1 MITEDQLEQLCLDW
15 FADQGYLYKNGYD
28 IAPDGDSPER
38 NDYHQVVLKQRLLE
52 RLEILNPDLP
62 SDSLSVVV
70 NTVSTPDTP
79 VLIKSNQAF
88 HKYLIEGVPV
98 DYSVF
103 EDGETKTKH
112 THARLMDFNEPDNN
126 EFLVVNQFT
135 ITGKK
140 GNRRPDVVVFING
153 LPISVIELKN
163 PADEHA
169 DIWNAYNQLQTYKE
183 EISDLFVFNEALVV
197 SDGWTARVGSL
208 TANKERFLP
217 WKTVTGEDDK
227 PLLEFQLETMVRGF
241 FKPDLLLD
249 YIRYFILFE
258 TDHDSI
264 IKKIAGYH
272 QFHAVRAA
280 VEATV
285 KAKQAD
291 ADLPM
296 VAESMGKYQVQ
307 ATKGLDKIKA
317 GSGKAGVVWHTQ
329 GSGKSISMVC
339 YASKLLQQPAMNN
352 PTIVVVTD
360 RNDLDSQLFN
370 TFGMASGTLKQI
382 PQQADDRDELR
393 ELLLGRQSGGIIF
406 TTIQKFA
413 LLAEETEHPILSERA
428 NIVVVS
434 DEAHRSQYGNKS
446 KLVSVKDAE
455 GNITGSKYVFGY
467 SKYMRDALPNA
478 SFIGFTGTPIA
489 MDDKDTRGVF
499 GEYVSVYDIQDAV
512 DDGATVPIYY
522 ESRLAKLNINQ
533 DEIEELNDLVDDEI
547 SEEDETDT
555 REKIKSQWATL
566 EKLVGSEP
574 RIAQVA
580 QDFVTHFTTRTET
593 FPGKAMI
600 VAMSREICVDLYNA
614 IIAIKPEWHHDD
626 PDKGAIKI
634 VMTGSAS
641 DKAKMQPHIH
651 DKKTKKLFE
660 KRYKDTNDELKLVIV
675 RDMWLTGFD
684 APCCH
689 TMYIDK
695 PMKGH
700 NLMQAIARVNRVFK
714 DKPGGLVVDY
724 IGIASELKKAL
735 KTYTSSQ
742 GKGQPTVD
750 TAEAFA
756 VLMEK
761 IDIVR
766 GMFATPVDGNV
777 FNYRPDFETN
787 ALRLLPGAVNHLS
800 GLSHTN
806 NNGKEERDGKRRFLD
821 VMAAMTKAFS
831 LCNTMDETQGY
842 KNEIAFYSAIKT
854 AFVKHSTVDKKRS
867 DEQRNSALKQILDNA
882 IIADGVDDIFS
893 MVGLDKP
900 NIGLLSD
907 EFLEDMKNMKEK
919 NLAVELLEKLLR
931 DEVKARMKNDVVQEK
946 KYSDRIMTTLQ
957 KYHNRSI
964 ETAQVIEELIKWAKE
979 MAADAEMA
987 SGLNLSPDEIAFYR
1001 ALVVNEASVR
1011 ELGDDI
1017 LRNLAIEL
1025 TQQLRKSATVDWQ
1038 KRESVRARMRNLVR
1052 RLLRRWKYPPDKAD
1066 EAIKLI
1072 LEQAEVLADGW
1083 YK

>member
-1 MITEDQLEQLCLDW
+1 MITEDQLEQQCINW
-15 FADQGYLYKNGYD
+15 FIDQGYLYKNGYD

-38 NDYHQVVLKQRLLE
+38 EDYHQVVLKQRLLNQLTIINPE
-52 RLEILNPDLP
+52 LPIEALND
-62 SDSLSVVV
+62 VV
-70 NTVSTPDTP
+70 NTVSSPDTP
-79 VLIKSNQAF
+79 ILIKNNRAF
-88 HKYLIEGVPV
+88 HKFVIEGVPV
-98 DYSVF
+98 EYTAV
-103 EDGETKTKH
+103 EDGESKTKH
-112 THARLMDFNEPDNN
+112 THAQLMDFTTPDNN
-126 EFLVVNQFT
+126 EFLIVNQFT
-135 ITGKK
+135 ITGTK

-153 LPISVIELKN
+153 LPMSVIELKN
-163 PADEHA
+163 PADEQA
-169 DIWNAYNQLQTYKE
+169 DIWNAFNQLQTYKD
-183 EISDLFVFNEALVV
+183 EISDLFVFNEALIV

-217 WKTVTGEDDK
+217 WKTVATEDDR

-241 FKPDLLLD
+241 FKQDLLLD
-249 YIRYFILFE
+249 YIRYFVLFE
-258 TDHDSI
+258 TDNDKI

-285 KAKQAD
+285 RAANTSGNF
-291 ADLPM
+291 L
-296 VAESMGKYQVQ
+296 ESPIP
-307 ATKGLDKIKA
+307 ALEKIKQ

-339 YASKLLQQPAMNN
+339 YASKLLQQASMNN

-360 RNDLDSQLFN
+360 RNDLDGQLYN
-370 TFGMASGTLKQI
+370 TFGMAQETLKQI
-382 PQQADDRDELR
+382 PQQADDRDALR
-393 ELLLGRQSGGIIF
+393 ELLLNRQSGGIIF

-413 LLAEETEHPILSERA
+413 LLDEETEHPRLSERS

-446 KLVSVKDAE
+446 KMVEVKDKD
-455 GNITGSKYVFGY
+455 GTVTGHKYVYGY

-499 GEYVSVYDIQDAV
+499 GEYVSIYDIQDAV

-522 ESRLAKLNINQ
+522 ESRLAKLDINQ
-533 DEIEELNDLVDDEI
+533 DEIEQLNDKVDDEI
-547 SEEDETDT
+547 GEDEETAD
-555 REKIKSQWATL
+555 REKVKSEWATL
-566 EKLVGSEP
+566 EKLVGAEP
-574 RIAQVA
+574 RIEQVA
-580 QDFVTHFTTRTET
+580 KDLVEHFTTRTST

-600 VAMSREICVDLYNA
+600 VSMSREICVDLYNA
-614 IIAIKPEWHHDD
+614 IVAIKPEWHHPDT
-626 PDKGAIKI
+626 DKGAIKI

-641 DKAKMQPHIH
+641 DKEKMQPHIH

-660 KRYKDTNDELKLVIV
+660 KRYKDTDDELQLVIV

-724 IGIASELKKAL
+724 IGIANELKNAL
-735 KTYTSSQ
+735 KTYTNSQ

-750 TAEAFA
+750 TAEAFS

-761 IDIVR
+761 VDIIR
-766 GMFATPVDGNV
+766 GMFATPVDTKV
-777 FNYRPDFETN
+777 FNYRPDFETD

-800 GLSHTN
+800 GLSHTDA
-806 NNGKEERDGKRRFLD
+806 NGKQVRDGKRRFLD
-821 VMAAMTKAFS
+821 VMAALTKAYS
-831 LCNTMDETQGY
+831 LCNTMDETHGY

-854 AFVKHSTVDKKRS
+854 AFIKHSTVDKKRT
-867 DEQRNSALKQILDNA
+867 DEERNTALKQILNNA
-882 IIADGVDDIFS
+882 VIADGVDDIFS

-900 NIGLLSD
+900 NIGLLSE
-907 EFLEDMKNMKEK
+907 EFLEDVKNMKEK

-931 DEVKARMKNDVVQEK
+931 DEVKSRMKNDVIQEK
-946 KYSDRIMTTLQ
+946 KYSERIMSTLQ

-964 ETAQVIEELIKWAKE
+964 ETAQVIEELIQWAKE
-979 MAADAEMA
+979 MQEDGELLDK
-987 SGLNLSPDEIAFYR
+987 LNLSVDEIAFYR
-1001 ALVVNEASVR
+1001 ALVDNESSVR
-1011 ELGDDI
+1011 ELGDDN
-1017 LRNLAIEL
+1017 LRKLAIEL
-1025 TQQLRKSATVDWQ
+1025 THQLRKSATVDWQ
-1038 KRESVRARMRNLVR
+1038 KRDSVRARMRNLVR
-1052 RLLRRWKYPPDKAD
+1052 RLLRRWKYPPDAAE
-1066 EAIKLI
+1066 EAIKLV

-1083 YK
+1083 YAA

>member
-1 MITEDQLEQLCLDW
+1 MITEDQLEQECIRW
-15 FADQGYLYKNGYD
+15 FTNQGYQYKNGYD
-28 IAPDGDSPER
+28 IAPDGPSPER
-38 NDYHQVVLKQRLLE
+38 EDYHQVVLKQRLLSQ
-52 RLEILNPDLP
+52 LEVINPELP
-62 SDSLSVVV
+62 YDALLDVV
-70 NTVSTPDTP
+70 NTVCLPDTP
-79 VLIKSNQAF
+79 ILIKNNRAF
-88 HKYLIEGVPV
+88 HKYVIEGVPV
-98 DYSVF
+98 EYNVF

-112 THARLMDFNEPDNN
+112 SHAQLMDFTTTENN
-126 EFLVVNQFT
+126 DFLIVNQFT
-135 ITGKK
+135 ITGTK
-140 GNRRPDVVVFING
+140 GSRRPDVIVFING
-153 LPISVIELKN
+153 LPIAVIELKN

-169 DIWNAYNQLQTYKE
+169 DIWNAYNQLQTYKD
-183 EISDLFVFNEALVV
+183 EIFDLFVFNEALIV

-217 WKTVTGEDDK
+217 WKTVSAEDDK
-227 PLLEFQLETMVRGF
+227 PLLEYQLETMVRGF
-241 FKPDLLLD
+241 FKQDLLLD
-249 YIRYFILFE
+249 YIRYFVLFE
-258 TDHDSI
+258 TDNDNI

-285 KAKQAD
+285 RASNTSGNF
-291 ADLPM
+291 LETTIPSL
-296 VAESMGKYQVQ
+296 E
-307 ATKGLDKIKA
+307 KIKQ

-339 YASKLLQQPAMNN
+339 YASKLLQQASMNN

-360 RNDLDSQLFN
+360 RNDLDGQLFN
-370 TFGMASGTLKQI
+370 TFGMAQETLKQI
-382 PQQADDRDELR
+382 PQQADDRDSLR
-393 ELLLGRQSGGIIF
+393 ELLFNRQSGGIIF

-413 LLAEETEHPILSERA
+413 LLDDETEHPKLSERS

-446 KLVSVKDAE
+446 KMVEIKDKN
-455 GNITGSKYVFGY
+455 GVVTGHKFVYGY

-499 GEYVSVYDIQDAV
+499 GEYVSIYDIQDAV

-522 ESRLAKLNINQ
+522 ESRLAKLDINQ
-533 DEIEELNDLVDDEI
+533 DEIEQLNDQVEDEI
-547 SEEDETDT
+547 GEEEETAD
-555 REKIKSQWATL
+555 REKVKSQWATL
-566 EKLVGSEP
+566 EKLVGAAP
-574 RIAQVA
+574 RIEQVA
-580 QDFVTHFTTRTET
+580 KDLVEHFTTRTET

-614 IIAIKPEWHHDD
+614 IIAIKPEWHHPDT
-626 PDKGAIKI
+626 DKGVIKI

-641 DKAKMQPHIH
+641 DKEKMQPHIH

-660 KRYKDTNDELKLVIV
+660 KRYKDTEDELQLVIV

-724 IGIASELKKAL
+724 IGIANELKNAL
-735 KTYTSSQ
+735 KTYTNSQ
-742 GKGQPTVD
+742 GKGQPTID

-761 IDIVR
+761 IDIIR
-766 GMFATPVDGNV
+766 GMFATPVDGNI
-777 FNYRPDFETN
+777 FNYRPDFETH
-787 ALRLLPGAVNHLS
+787 AIRLLSGAVNHLS
-800 GLSHTN
+800 GLVTPQT
-806 NNGKEERDGKRRFLD
+806 NGKEQRDGKRRFLD
-821 VMAAMTKAFS
+821 VMAALAKAYS

-854 AFVKHSTVDKKRS
+854 AFIKHSTVDKKRT
-867 DEQRNSALKQILDNA
+867 DEQRNSALKLILDNA
-882 IIADGVDDIFS
+882 VIADGVDDIFS

-900 NIGLLSD
+900 NIGLLSE
-907 EFLEDMKNMKEK
+907 EFLEDVKNLKEK

-931 DEVKARMKNDVVQEK
+931 DEVKSRMKNDVVQEK
-946 KYSDRIMTTLQ
+946 KYSERIMSTLQ

-964 ETAQVIEELIKWAKE
+964 ETAQVIEELIQWAKE
-979 MAADAEMA
+979 MQEDAEMLDR
-987 SGLNLSPDEIAFYR
+987 LNLSVDEIAFYR
-1001 ALVVNEASVR
+1001 ALIENEESVR
-1011 ELGDDI
+1011 QLGDDN
-1017 LRNLAIEL
+1017 LRSLAIEL

-1038 KRESVRARMRNLVR
+1038 KRDSVRARMRNLVR
-1052 RLLRRWKYPPDKAD
+1052 RLLRRWKYPPDAA
-1066 EAIKLI
+1066 EAAIKLV

-1083 YK
+1083 YR

>member
-1 MITEDQLEQLCLDW
+1 MITEDQLEQECIRW
-15 FADQGYLYKNGYD
+15 FTDQGYLYKNGYD

-38 NDYHQVVLKQRLLE
+38 DDYHQVVLKQRLLNQLAIINPE
-52 RLEILNPDLP
+52 LPIEALND
-62 SDSLSVVV
+62 VV
-70 NTVSTPDTP
+70 NTVSSPDTP
-79 VLIKSNQAF
+79 ILIKNNRAF
-88 HKYLIEGVPV
+88 HKFVIEGVPV
-98 DYSVF
+98 EYTAV
-103 EDGETKTKH
+103 EDGESKAKH
-112 THARLMDFNEPDNN
+112 THAQLMDFATPNNN
-126 EFLVVNQFT
+126 EFLIVNQFT
-135 ITGKK
+135 ITGTK

-169 DIWNAYNQLQTYKE
+169 DIWNAFNQLQTYKD
-183 EISDLFVFNEALVV
+183 EISDLFIFNEALIV

-217 WKTVTGEDDK
+217 WKTVATEDDR

-241 FKPDLLLD
+241 FKQDLLLD
-249 YIRYFILFE
+249 YIRYFVLFE
-258 TDHDSI
+258 TDNDKI

-285 KAKQAD
+285 RAANTSGNF
-291 ADLPM
+291 L
-296 VAESMGKYQVQ
+296 ESTIP
-307 ATKGLDKIKA
+307 ALEKIKQ

-339 YASKLLQQPAMNN
+339 YASKLLQQASMNN

-360 RNDLDSQLFN
+360 RNDLDGQLYN
-370 TFGMASGTLKQI
+370 TFGMAQETLKQI
-382 PQQADDRDELR
+382 PQQADDRDALR
-393 ELLLGRQSGGIIF
+393 DLLLNRQSGGIIF

-413 LLAEETEHPILSERA
+413 LLDEETEHPRLSERS

-446 KLVSVKDAE
+446 KMVEVKDKN
-455 GNITGSKYVFGY
+455 GTVTGHKYVYGY

-499 GEYVSVYDIQDAV
+499 GEYVSIYDIQDAV

-522 ESRLAKLNINQ
+522 ESRLAKLDINQ
-533 DEIEELNDLVDDEI
+533 DEIEQLNDKVEGEI
-547 SEEDETDT
+547 GEDEETAD
-555 REKIKSQWATL
+555 REKVKSEWATL
-566 EKLVGSEP
+566 EKLVGAEP
-574 RIAQVA
+574 RIEQVA
-580 QDFVTHFTTRTET
+580 KDLVEHFTTRTST

-600 VAMSREICVDLYNA
+600 VSMSREICVDLYNA
-614 IIAIKPEWHHDD
+614 IVAIKPEWHHPDT
-626 PDKGAIKI
+626 DKGAIKI

-641 DKAKMQPHIH
+641 DKEKMQPHIH

-660 KRYKDTNDELKLVIV
+660 KRYKDTDDELQLVIV

-724 IGIASELKKAL
+724 IGIANELKNAL
-735 KTYTSSQ
+735 KTYTNSQ

-761 IDIVR
+761 VDIIR
-766 GMFATPVDGNV
+766 GMFATPVDTKV
-777 FNYRPDFETN
+777 FNYRPDFETD

-800 GLSHTN
+800 GLSHSDA
-806 NNGKEERDGKRRFLD
+806 NGKQVRDGKRRFLD
-821 VMAAMTKAFS
+821 VMAALAKAYS
-831 LCNTMDETQGY
+831 LCSTMDETHGY

-854 AFVKHSTVDKKRS
+854 AFIKHSTVDKKRT
-867 DEQRNSALKQILDNA
+867 DEERNTALKQILNNA
-882 IIADGVDDIFS
+882 VVADGVDDIFT

-900 NIGLLSD
+900 NIGLLSE
-907 EFLEDMKNMKEK
+907 EFLEDVKNMKEK

-946 KYSDRIMTTLQ
+946 KYSERIMSTLQ

-964 ETAQVIEELIKWAKE
+964 ETAQVIEELIQWAKE
-979 MAADAEMA
+979 MQEDGE
-987 SGLNLSPDEIAFYR
+987 LLEKLDLSVDEIAFYR
-1001 ALVVNEASVR
+1001 ALVDNESSVR
-1011 ELGDDI
+1011 DLGDDN
-1017 LRNLAIEL
+1017 LRKLAIEL
-1025 TQQLRKSATVDWQ
+1025 THQLRKSATVDWQ
-1038 KRESVRARMRNLVR
+1038 KRDSVRARMRNLVR
-1052 RLLRRWKYPPDKAD
+1052 RLLRRWKYPPDAAE
-1066 EAIKLI
+1066 EAIKLV

>member
-1 MITEDQLEQLCLDW
+1 MITEDQLEQECIRW
-15 FADQGYLYKNGYD
+15 FTDQGYLYKDGYD
-28 IAPDGDSPER
+28 IAPDGNSPER
-38 NDYHQVVLKQRLLE
+38 EDYHQVILKQRLLSQLAIINPE
-52 RLEILNPDLP
+52 LSIEALND
-62 SDSLSVVV
+62 VV
-70 NTVSTPDTP
+70 NMLSSPDTP
-79 VLIKSNQAF
+79 ILIKNNRAF
-88 HKYLIEGVPV
+88 HKFVIEGVPV
-98 DYSVF
+98 EYTVV
-103 EDGETKTKH
+103 EGGEPKTKY
-112 THARLMDFNEPDNN
+112 THAQLMDFTTPDNN
-126 EFLVVNQFT
+126 EFLIVNQFT
-135 ITGKK
+135 ITGAK
-140 GNRRPDVVVFING
+140 GNRRPDIVVFING

-169 DIWNAYNQLQTYKE
+169 DIWSAFNQLQTYKD
-183 EISDLFVFNEALVV
+183 EISDLFVFNEALIV

-217 WKTVTGEDDK
+217 WKTVATEDDR

-241 FKPDLLLD
+241 FKQDLLLD
-249 YIRYFILFE
+249 YIRYFVLFE
-258 TDHDSI
+258 TDNDKI

-285 KAKQAD
+285 RA
-291 ADLPM
+291 
-296 VAESMGKYQVQ
+296 SNTSGNS
-307 ATKGLDKIKA
+307 LDSTIPALEKIKQ

-339 YASKLLQQPAMNN
+339 YASKLLQQVSMNN

-360 RNDLDSQLFN
+360 RNDLDGQLYN
-370 TFGMASGTLKQI
+370 TFGMAQEMLKQI
-382 PQQADDRDELR
+382 PQQADDRDALR
-393 ELLLGRQSGGIIF
+393 ELLLNRQSGGIIF

-413 LLAEETEHPILSERA
+413 LLADETEHPTLSERA

-446 KLVSVKDAE
+446 KLVEVKDENSA
-455 GNITGSKYVFGY
+455 ITSHKYVYGY
-467 SKYMRDALPNA
+467 SKYLRDALPNA

-499 GEYVSVYDIQDAV
+499 GEYVSIYDIQDAV

-522 ESRLAKLNINQ
+522 ESRLAKLDINQ
-533 DEIEELNDLVDDEI
+533 DKIEELNDDVEEEI
-547 SEEDETDT
+547 GEDEETAD
-555 REKIKSQWATL
+555 REKIKSQWAAL
-566 EKLVGSEP
+566 EKLVGAQP
-574 RIAQVA
+574 RIEQVA
-580 QDFVTHFTTRTET
+580 QDLVTHFTTRTAT

-614 IIAIKPEWHHDD
+614 IVAIKPEWHHDE
-626 PDKGAIKI
+626 PEKGSIKI

-641 DKAKMQPHIH
+641 DKEKMQPHIH

-660 KRYKDTNDELKLVIV
+660 KRYKDTEDELKLVIV

-724 IGIASELKKAL
+724 IGIANELKNAL
-735 KTYTSSQ
+735 KTYTNSQ

-761 IDIVR
+761 VDIIR
-766 GMFATPVDGNV
+766 GMFATPVDGDV
-777 FNYRPDFETN
+777 FNYRPDFETD
-787 ALRLLPGAVNHLS
+787 AFRLLPGAVNHLS
-800 GLSHTN
+800 GLSHVDSS
-806 NNGKEERDGKRRFLD
+806 GKEVRDGKRRFLD
-821 VMAAMTKAFS
+821 VMAALTKAYS
-831 LCNTMDETQGY
+831 LCNTMDEISGY

-854 AFVKHSTVDKKRS
+854 AFIKHSTVDKKRT
-867 DEQRNSALKQILDNA
+867 DEERNTALKQILDNA
-882 IIADGVDDIFS
+882 VVADGVDDIFS

-900 NIGLLSD
+900 NIGLLSE
-907 EFLEDMKNMKEK
+907 EFLEDVKNMKEK

-957 KYHNRSI
+957 KYHNRNI
-964 ETAQVIEELIKWAKE
+964 ETAQVIEELIQWAKE
-979 MAADAEMA
+979 MQEDAEMVDK
-987 SGLNLSPDEIAFYR
+987 LNLSVDEMAFYR
-1001 ALVVNEASVR
+1001 ALVENESSVR
-1011 ELGDDI
+1011 ELGDDD

-1052 RLLRRWKYPPDKAD
+1052 RLLRRWKYPPDAAE
-1066 EAIKLI
+1066 EAIKLV

-1083 YK
+1083 YR

>member
-15 FADQGYLYKNGYD
+15 FTSQGYLYKNGYD
-28 IAPDGDSPER
+28 IAPDGDAPER
-38 NDYHQVVLKQRLLE
+38 DDYHQVVLKQRLLE
-52 RLEILNPDLP
+52 RLEVLNPELP
-62 SDSLSVVV
+62 QESLNVVV

-79 VLIKSNQAF
+79 VLIKSNRAF
-88 HKYLIEGVPV
+88 HKHLIEGVPV
-98 DYSVF
+98 EYSVY

-112 THARLMDFNEPDNN
+112 THARLMDFTNPDNN

-153 LPISVIELKN
+153 LPITVIELKN
-163 PADEHA
+163 PADDHA
-169 DIWNAYNQLQTYKE
+169 DIWNAYNQLQTYKDE
-183 EISDLFVFNEALVV
+183 VSDLFVFNEALIV

-258 TDHDSI
+258 IDNDNI

-285 KAKQAD
+285 KAKQAGS
-291 ADLPM
+291 DLPM
-296 VAESMGKYQVQ
+296 VAESIGKYQVQ

-317 GSGKAGVVWHTQ
+317 GSGKAGVIWHTQ

-360 RNDLDSQLFN
+360 RNDLDGQLYN
-370 TFGMASGTLKQI
+370 TFGMAQETLKQI
-382 PQQADDRDELR
+382 PQQADGRDLLR
-393 ELLLGRQSGGIIF
+393 QLLLNRQSGGIIF

-413 LLAEETEHPILSERA
+413 LLDDEIEHPILSTRA

-446 KLVSVKDAE
+446 KLVEVKDAN
-455 GNITGSKYVFGY
+455 GNVTGSKYVFGY

-522 ESRLAKLNINQ
+522 ESRLAKLDINQ
-533 DEIEELNDLVDDEI
+533 AEIEELNDQVEDEI
-547 SEEDETDT
+547 GEEEETAS
-555 REKIKSQWATL
+555 REQIKSQWATL
-566 EKLVGSEP
+566 EKLVGAEP
-574 RIAQVA
+574 RIQQVA
-580 QDFVTHFTTRTET
+580 LDLVNHFSTRSDT

-614 IIAIKPEWHHDD
+614 IVAIKPEWHHPD

-641 DKAKMQPHIH
+641 DKEKMQPHIH

-660 KRYKDTNDELKLVIV
+660 KRYKDTQDELQLVIV

-724 IGIASELKKAL
+724 IGIANELKNAL
-735 KTYTSSQ
+735 KTYTNSQ

-750 TAEAFA
+750 TAEAFS

-766 GMFATPVDGNV
+766 GMFATPVDGAV
-777 FNYRPDFETN
+777 FNYRPEFETN

-800 GLSHTN
+800 GLSHRN
-806 NNGKEERDGKRRFLD
+806 SKGEEVRDGKRRFLD

-854 AFVKHSTVDKKRS
+854 AFIKHSTVDKKRS
-867 DEQRNSALKQILDNA
+867 DEERNTALKQILDNA
-882 IIADGVDDIFS
+882 IIADGVDDIFN

-900 NIGLLSD
+900 NIGLLSE
-907 EFLEDMKNMKEK
+907 EFLEDVKNMKEK

-946 KYSDRIMTTLQ
+946 KYSERIMTTLQ

-987 SGLNLSPDEIAFYR
+987 EGLNLSPDEIAFYR
-1001 ALVVNEASVR
+1001 ALVMNEASVR
-1011 ELGDDI
+1011 ELGDDS
-1017 LRNLAIEL
+1017 LRGLAIEL

-1038 KRESVRARMRNLVR
+1038 KRDSVRARMRNLVR
-1052 RLLRRWKYPPDKAD
+1052 RLLRRWKYPPDAA
-1066 EAIKLI
+1066 EAAIKLV
-1072 LEQAEVLADGW
+1072 LEQAEVLADDW
-1083 YK
+1083 YR

>member
-1 MITEDQLEQLCLDW
+1 MITEDQLEQECIRW
-15 FADQGYLYKNGYD
+15 FTDQGYLYKNGYD
-28 IAPDGDSPER
+28 IAPDGDAPER
-38 NDYHQVVLKQRLLE
+38 DDYHQVVLKQRLLNQLAIINPE
-52 RLEILNPDLP
+52 LPIEALND
-62 SDSLSVVV
+62 VV
-70 NTVSTPDTP
+70 NTVSSPDTP
-79 VLIKSNQAF
+79 ILIKNNRAF
-88 HKYLIEGVPV
+88 HKLVIEGVPV
-98 DYSVF
+98 EYTAV
-103 EDGETKTKH
+103 EDGESKTKH
-112 THARLMDFNEPDNN
+112 THAQLMDFTTPDNN

-135 ITGKK
+135 ITGTK

-169 DIWNAYNQLQTYKE
+169 DIWNAFNQLQTYKD
-183 EISDLFVFNEALVV
+183 EISDLFIFNEALIV

-217 WKTVTGEDDK
+217 WKTVATEDDR
-227 PLLEFQLETMVRGF
+227 PLLEFQLETIVRGF
-241 FKPDLLLD
+241 FKQDLLLD
-249 YIRYFILFE
+249 YIRYFVLFE
-258 TDHDSI
+258 TNNDKI

-285 KAKQAD
+285 RAANTSGNF
-291 ADLPM
+291 L
-296 VAESMGKYQVQ
+296 ESTIP
-307 ATKGLDKIKA
+307 ALEKIKQ

-339 YASKLLQQPAMNN
+339 YASKLLQQASMNN

-360 RNDLDSQLFN
+360 RNDLDGQLYN
-370 TFGMASGTLKQI
+370 TFGMAQETLKQI
-382 PQQADDRDELR
+382 PQQADDRDALR
-393 ELLLGRQSGGIIF
+393 ELLLNRQSGGIIF

-413 LLAEETEHPILSERA
+413 LLDEETEHPRLSERS

-446 KLVSVKDAE
+446 KMVEVKDKN
-455 GNITGSKYVFGY
+455 GTVTGHKYVYGY

-499 GEYVSVYDIQDAV
+499 GEYVSIYDIQDAV

-522 ESRLAKLNINQ
+522 ESRLAKLDINQ
-533 DEIEELNDLVDDEI
+533 DEIEQLNDKVEDEI
-547 SEEDETDT
+547 GEDEETAD
-555 REKIKSQWATL
+555 REKVKSEWATL
-566 EKLVGSEP
+566 EKLVGAEP
-574 RIAQVA
+574 RIEQVA
-580 QDFVTHFTTRTET
+580 KDLVEHFTTRTST

-600 VAMSREICVDLYNA
+600 VSMSREICVDLYNA
-614 IIAIKPEWHHDD
+614 IVAIKPEWHH
-626 PDKGAIKI
+626 PDTCKGAIKI

-641 DKAKMQPHIH
+641 DKEKMQPHIH

-660 KRYKDTNDELKLVIV
+660 KRYKDTDDELQLVIV

-724 IGIASELKKAL
+724 IGIANELKNAL
-735 KTYTSSQ
+735 KTYTNSQ

-750 TAEAFA
+750 TAEAFS

-761 IDIVR
+761 VDIIR
-766 GMFATPVDGNV
+766 GMFATPVDTKV
-777 FNYRPDFETN
+777 FNYRPDFEAD
-787 ALRLLPGAVNHLS
+787 ALRLLPEAVNHLS
-800 GLSHTN
+800 GVSHTDA
-806 NNGKEERDGKRRFLD
+806 NGKQVRDGKRRFLD
-821 VMAAMTKAFS
+821 VMAALTKAYS

-854 AFVKHSTVDKKRS
+854 AFIKYSTVDKKRT
-867 DEQRNSALKQILDNA
+867 DEERNTALKQILNNA
-882 IIADGVDDIFS
+882 VIADGVDDIFS

-900 NIGLLSD
+900 NIGLLSE
-907 EFLEDMKNMKEK
+907 EFLEDVKNMKEK

-931 DEVKARMKNDVVQEK
+931 DEVKFRMKNDVVQEK
-946 KYSDRIMTTLQ
+946 KYSERIMSTLQ

-964 ETAQVIEELIKWAKE
+964 ETAQVIEELIQWAKE
-979 MAADAEMA
+979 MQEDGELLDK
-987 SGLNLSPDEIAFYR
+987 LNLSVDEIAFYR
-1001 ALVVNEASVR
+1001 ALVDNESSVR
-1011 ELGDDI
+1011 ELGDDN
-1017 LRNLAIEL
+1017 LRKLAIEL
-1025 TQQLRKSATVDWQ
+1025 THQLRKSATVDWQ
-1038 KRESVRARMRNLVR
+1038 KRDSVRARMRNLVR
-1052 RLLRRWKYPPDKAD
+1052 RLLRRWKYPPDAAE
-1066 EAIKLI
+1066 EAIKLV

-1083 YK
+1083 YAA

>member
-1 MITEDQLEQLCLDW
+1 MITEDQLEQQCINW
-15 FADQGYLYKNGYD
+15 FIDQGYLYKNGYD

-38 NDYHQVVLKQRLLE
+38 EDYHQVVLKQRLLNQLTIINPE
-52 RLEILNPDLP
+52 LPIEALND
-62 SDSLSVVV
+62 VV
-70 NTVSTPDTP
+70 NTVSSPDTP
-79 VLIKSNQAF
+79 ILIKNNRAF
-88 HKYLIEGVPV
+88 HKFVIEGVPV
-98 DYSVF
+98 EYTAV
-103 EDGETKTKH
+103 EDGESKTKH
-112 THARLMDFNEPDNN
+112 THAQLMDFTTPDNN
-126 EFLVVNQFT
+126 EFLIVNQFT
-135 ITGKK
+135 ITGTK

-153 LPISVIELKN
+153 LPMSVIELKN
-163 PADEHA
+163 PADEQA
-169 DIWNAYNQLQTYKE
+169 DIWNAFNQLQTYKD
-183 EISDLFVFNEALVV
+183 EISDLFVFNEALIV

-217 WKTVTGEDDK
+217 WKTVATEDDR

-241 FKPDLLLD
+241 FKQDLLLD
-249 YIRYFILFE
+249 YIRYFVLFE
-258 TDHDSI
+258 TDNDKI

-285 KAKQAD
+285 RAANTSGNF
-291 ADLPM
+291 L
-296 VAESMGKYQVQ
+296 ESPIP
-307 ATKGLDKIKA
+307 ALEKIKQ

-339 YASKLLQQPAMNN
+339 YASKLLQQASMNN

-360 RNDLDSQLFN
+360 RNDLDGQLYN
-370 TFGMASGTLKQI
+370 TFGMAQETLKQI
-382 PQQADDRDELR
+382 PQQADDRDALR
-393 ELLLGRQSGGIIF
+393 ELLLNRQSGGIIF

-413 LLAEETEHPILSERA
+413 LLDEETEHPRLSERS

-446 KLVSVKDAE
+446 KMVEVKDKD
-455 GNITGSKYVFGY
+455 GTVTGHKYVYGY

-499 GEYVSVYDIQDAV
+499 GEYVSIYDIQDAV

-522 ESRLAKLNINQ
+522 ESRLAKLDINQ
-533 DEIEELNDLVDDEI
+533 DEIEQLNDKVDDEI
-547 SEEDETDT
+547 GEDEETAD
-555 REKIKSQWATL
+555 REKVKSEWATL
-566 EKLVGSEP
+566 EKLVGAEP
-574 RIAQVA
+574 RIEQVA
-580 QDFVTHFTTRTET
+580 KDLVEHFTTRTST

-600 VAMSREICVDLYNA
+600 VSMSREICVDLYNA
-614 IIAIKPEWHHDD
+614 IVAIKPEWHHPDT
-626 PDKGAIKI
+626 DKGAIKI

-641 DKAKMQPHIH
+641 DKEKMQPHIH

-660 KRYKDTNDELKLVIV
+660 KRYKDTDDELQLVIV

-724 IGIASELKKAL
+724 IGIANELKNAL
-735 KTYTSSQ
+735 KTYTNSQ

-750 TAEAFA
+750 TAEAFS

-761 IDIVR
+761 VDIIR
-766 GMFATPVDGNV
+766 GMFATPVDTKV
-777 FNYRPDFETN
+777 FNYRPDFETD

-800 GLSHTN
+800 GLSHTDA
-806 NNGKEERDGKRRFLD
+806 NGKQVRDGKRRFLD
-821 VMAAMTKAFS
+821 VMAALTKAYS
-831 LCNTMDETQGY
+831 LCNTMDETHGY

-854 AFVKHSTVDKKRS
+854 AFIKHSTVDKKRT
-867 DEQRNSALKQILDNA
+867 DEERNTALKQILNNA
-882 IIADGVDDIFS
+882 VIADGVDDIFS

-900 NIGLLSD
+900 NIGLLSE
-907 EFLEDMKNMKEK
+907 EFLEDVKNMKEK

-931 DEVKARMKNDVVQEK
+931 DEVKSRMKNDVVQEK
-946 KYSDRIMTTLQ
+946 KYSERIMSTLQ

-964 ETAQVIEELIKWAKE
+964 ETAQVIEELIQWAKE
-979 MAADAEMA
+979 MQEDGELLDK
-987 SGLNLSPDEIAFYR
+987 LNLSVDEIAFYR
-1001 ALVVNEASVR
+1001 ALVDNESSVR
-1011 ELGDDI
+1011 ELGDDN
-1017 LRNLAIEL
+1017 LRKLAIEL
-1025 TQQLRKSATVDWQ
+1025 THQLRKSATVDWQ
-1038 KRESVRARMRNLVR
+1038 KRDSVRARMRNLVR
-1052 RLLRRWKYPPDKAD
+1052 RLLRRWKYPPDAAE
-1066 EAIKLI
+1066 EAIKLV

-1083 YK
+1083 YAA